1 MYGLI
6 GFNLKQIIAAVII
19 SCTVA
24 SVLCAAMAANAAG
37 VVGPG
42 PSVNRASKADRLP
55 SNPALPVTKRTK
67 TNSSETSPLPVKI
80 PVGCEPTFSPV
91 VNPGLQSA
99 ARSCL
104 T

>member
-1 MYGLI
+1 MYGLF
-6 GFNLKQIIAAVII
+6 GCNLKQIIAAVII

-37 VVGPG
+37 SGPG
-42 PSVNRASKADRLP
+42 TSVNRVSKGDRLP
-55 SNPALPVTKRTK
+55 SNPAVPAVNPAKA
-67 TNSSETSPLPVKI
+67 NSSETSPLPV

-91 VNPGLQSA
+91 ANPELQRA

>member
-1 MYGLI
+1 MYGL
-6 GFNLKQIIAAVII
+6 FRCNLKQIIAAVII

-37 VVGPG
+37 AGPG
-42 PSVNRASKADRLP
+42 TSVNRVSKGDRLP
-55 SNPALPVTKRTK
+55 SNPALPAVSPAK
-67 TNSSETSPLPVKI
+67 TNSSETLPLPAKI

-91 VNPGLQSA
+91 ANPELQRA

>member
-1 MYGLI
+1 MYGLF
-6 GFNLKQIIAAVII
+6 GCNLKQIIAAVII

-37 VVGPG
+37 AGPG
-42 PSVNRASKADRLP
+42 TSVNRASKADRLP
-55 SNPALPVTKRTK
+55 SNPAVTPAKA
-67 TNSSETSPLPVKI
+67 NSSETSPLPV

-91 VNPGLQSA
+91 ANPELQRA

>member
-1 MYGLI
+1 M
-6 GFNLKQIIAAVII
+6 FNLKQVIVAVII

-37 VVGPG
+37 AGPG
-42 PSVNRASKADRLP
+42 IGVNRASKTDRLP
-55 SNPALPVTKRTK
+55 SNPALPVTSRAK
-67 TNSSETSPLPVKI
+67 TNSSQPSPLSATI
-80 PVGCEPTFSPV
+80 PAGCEPTFSPV
-91 VNPGLQSA
+91 VHPELQRA

>member
-1 MYGLI
+1 MYGL
-6 GFNLKQIIAAVII
+6 FRCNLKQVIAAVII

-24 SVLCAAMAANAAG
+24 TVLCAAMAANAAG
-37 VVGPG
+37 SGPVT
-42 PSVNRASKADRLP
+42 SVNRASKADRLP
-55 SNPALPVTKRTK
+55 SNPAPQAVNPAKG
-67 TNSSETSPLPVKI
+67 NSSETSPLPGIV

-91 VNPGLQSA
+91 ANPDLQRT

>member
-1 MYGLI
+1 MYGL
-6 GFNLKQIIAAVII
+6 FRCNLKQIIAAVII

-37 VVGPG
+37 VGPG
-42 PSVNRASKADRLP
+42 ASVNRASKADRLP
-55 SNPALPVTKRTK
+55 SNPLPVSNRAK
-67 TNSSETSPLPVKI
+67 TNSSETSPLPAKI

-91 VNPGLQSA
+91 ANPELQRA

>member
-1 MYGLI
+1 M
-6 GFNLKQIIAAVII
+6 FNLKQIIAAVII
-19 SCTVA
+19 SVTVA

-37 VVGPG
+37 AGPG
-42 PSVNRASKADRLP
+42 TSVNRASKGDRLP
-55 SNPALPVTKRTK
+55 SNSALPAVSPAK
-67 TNSSETSPLPVKI
+67 TNSSETSPQI

-91 VNPGLQSA
+91 ANPELQRA

>member
-1 MYGLI
+1 M
-6 GFNLKQIIAAVII
+6 FNLRQIIAAVII
-19 SCTVA
+19 SFTVA

-37 VVGPG
+37 AGPG
-42 PSVNRASKADRLP
+42 TSVNRASKADRLP
-55 SNPALPVTKRTK
+55 SNPVLPVTSRAK

-80 PVGCEPTFSPV
+80 PAGCEPTFSPV
-91 VNPGLQSA
+91 AHPELQRA

>member
-1 MYGLI
+1 MYGL
-6 GFNLKQIIAAVII
+6 FNLKQIIAAVII
-19 SCTVA
+19 SVTVA

-37 VVGPG
+37 AGPG
-42 PSVNRASKADRLP
+42 TSVNRASKADRLP
-55 SNPALPVTKRTK
+55 SNPPLAVTNRAK
-67 TNSSETSPLPVKI
+67 TNSSETSPLPAIV

-91 VNPGLQSA
+91 ANPELQRA

>member
-1 MYGLI
+1 MYGLF
-6 GFNLKQIIAAVII
+6 GCNLKQIIAAVII

-37 VVGPG
+37 AGPG
-42 PSVNRASKADRLP
+42 TSVNRVSKGDRLP
-55 SNPALPVTKRTK
+55 SNPAVNPAKA
-67 TNSSETSPLPVKI
+67 NSSETSPLPAKI

-91 VNPGLQSA
+91 ANPELQRA

>member
-1 MYGLI
+1 MYGLF
-6 GFNLKQIIAAVII
+6 GCNLKQIIAAVVI

-37 VVGPG
+37 SGPG
-42 PSVNRASKADRLP
+42 TSVNRASKADRLS
-55 SNPALPVTKRTK
+55 SNPPLPVTNRAK
-67 TNSSETSPLPVKI
+67 TNSSESSPLPAKI

-91 VNPGLQSA
+91 ADPEMQRA
-99 ARSCL
+99 AGRCL